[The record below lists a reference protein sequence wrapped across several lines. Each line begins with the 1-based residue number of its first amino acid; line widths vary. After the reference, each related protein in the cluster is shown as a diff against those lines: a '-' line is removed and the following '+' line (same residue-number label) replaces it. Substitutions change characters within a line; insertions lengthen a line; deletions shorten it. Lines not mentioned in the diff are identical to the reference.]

1 MKFYVVDAFTDQL
14 FGGNQAGVVILREQQ
29 MFPDDKLM
37 QDIASELKHSETA
50 FVKRVDDGTYQLR
63 YFTPEGEVPLC
74 GHATVSAFTVLR
86 EHYNVPDGKYI
97 AKTQAGA
104 LDIVVKTDKIWIS
117 MPKGETVKTLSE
129 EEAAE
134 VCHAYGLTPSM
145 RTDGLKTCVVKS
157 GLADILVPVESKA
170 ALDQAMQNKEEVIR
184 LSKLHGGVGVHLYCY
199 KGNDDV
205 TAYCR
210 NFAPLFGIDEEAATG
225 TSNAALTHYL
235 DSLGKIARGGVNTIV
250 QGEAMGRPSTIYSKL
265 DEDGNIWIGG
275 GAIVSLQGELRI

>member
-1 MKFYVVDAFTDQL
+1 MKLYVVDAFTDQL
-14 FGGNQAGVVILREQQ
+14 FGGNQAGVVILRSDQQ
-29 MFPDDKLM
+29 FPDDKLM

-50 FVKRVDDGTYQLR
+50 FVKRVYDETFQLR

-86 EHYNVPDGKYI
+86 EHYNVSDGNYI

-104 LDIVVKTDKIWIS
+104 LDIIVEADKIWIS
-117 MPKGETVKTLSE
+117 MPKGEIVKTLLG
-129 EEAAE
+129 EEAE
-134 VCHAYGLTPSM
+134 EIYRAYGLSPTM
-145 RTDGLKTCVVKS
+145 QTRTLKPCVVKS

-184 LSKLHGGVGVHLYCY
+184 LSKLHGGVGVHIYY
-199 KGNDDV
+199 FADEQAA

-235 DSLGKIARGGVNTIV
+235 DSLGKIAHGGVNTIV
-250 QGEAMGRPSTIYSKL
+250 QGEAMGRPSTIYSKV
-265 DEDGNIWIGG
+265 DETGNIWIGG
-275 GAIVSLQGELRI
+275 GAVISLQGVLRI